1 MIHKV
6 WKFKTSALLLVVS
19 LCSCATGAK
28 VTDSAQ
34 YLQDD
39 SVDASVML
47 EIRNVSQLD
56 ERYRGCL
63 QSSDYVASKALHAW
77 RRFRGND
84 KQSSLLLI
92 NLGGDYISGNY
103 VIVMSHNDKPYVYF
117 SDDAERFSISVS
129 VYENLMRLA
138 STSSPKPLQFDKDKA
153 IQFQHV
159 GCSLAVYLNGPE
171 LKIFRSVSDNAGIDS
186 DEIGQFGDPIF
197 SLINELD
204 N

>member
-6 WKFKTSALLLVVS
+6 RKFKTSALLLLVS

-28 VTDSAQ
+28 ITDRAQ
-34 YLQDD
+34 YPQDD

-63 QSSDYVASKALHAW
+63 QSSDYVASRALHAW
-77 RRFRGND
+77 RKFRGND
-84 KQSSLLLI
+84 KQPSLLLI
-92 NLGGDYISGNY
+92 NLGGDYITGNY
-103 VIVMSHNDKPYVYF
+103 LIVMSRDDRPYVYF
-117 SDDAERFSISVS
+117 SDEVERFSISKS
-129 VYENLMRLA
+129 VYENLMRPA
-138 STSSPKPLQFDKDKA
+138 STSSPKPLKLDKDKA
-153 IQFQHV
+153 IPLQHV

-186 DEIGQFGDPIF
+186 DEIGQFNDPIF
-197 SLINELD
+197 SLINGLD